1 MDFYS
6 RVGKMALGSR
16 LRKLS
21 DRVTEDA
28 AAIYAMY
35 GVELQPRW
43 FPVYYLLSEQGEM
56 PVTAIAMNI
65 GHSHVSVSQIVK
77 EMVRAGIVTEKRDKN
92 DGRKTLVSLSKKGQ
106 TISGKIEEQYI
117 DVTAAVESL
126 FAEATY
132 DLWKAMDE
140 VDHLLDKKSLLKRVE
155 EQKKGRMSQ
164 GITLVSYT
172 KKYQY
177 AFKQLNEEWIQTYFR
192 MEEAD
197 YKALDNPQAYILK
210 NGGYIVMALDG
221 KNAVGTC
228 ALIKHDNATYE
239 LAKMAVSP
247 LAQGKGV
254 GFLLGQHII
263 EKAKDLGASK
273 IFLESNTILK
283 PAINLY
289 YKLGFVKI
297 TGRPSPYE
305 RSNIQM
311 ELNLK

>member
-1 MDFYS
+1 
-6 RVGKMALGSR
+6 
-16 LRKLS
+16 
-21 DRVTEDA
+21 
-28 AAIYAMY
+28 
-35 GVELQPRW
+35 
-43 FPVYYLLSEQGEM
+43 
-56 PVTAIAMNI
+56 
-65 GHSHVSVSQIVK
+65 
-77 EMVRAGIVTEKRDKN
+77 
-92 DGRKTLVSLSKKGQ
+92 
-106 TISGKIEEQYI
+106 
-117 DVTAAVESL
+117 
-126 FAEATY
+126 
-132 DLWKAMDE
+132 
-140 VDHLLDKKSLLKRVE
+140 
-155 EQKKGRMSQ
+155 MSQ